1 MREWCWCSDGL
12 EDAAGCPTAY
22 AECRPRPPSPP
33 LSPPPHLTRNNEV
46 VLSVRC
52 VPNWLYRVAAVSIA
66 AVTVVAVRRLRVR

>member
-1 MREWCWCSDGL
+1 M
-12 EDAAGCPTAY
+12 
-22 AECRPRPPSPP
+22 
-33 LSPPPHLTRNNEV
+33 TRNNEV